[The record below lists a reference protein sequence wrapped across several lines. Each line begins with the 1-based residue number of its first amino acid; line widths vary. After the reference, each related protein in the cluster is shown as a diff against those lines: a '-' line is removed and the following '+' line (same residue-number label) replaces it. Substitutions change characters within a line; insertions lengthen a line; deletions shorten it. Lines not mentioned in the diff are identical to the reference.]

1 MRFLSFERPKSRA
14 QWAHFIL
21 MCLWIVPGI
30 PVSIYLRE
38 SIAWL
43 VFISVYAN
51 IAGHASGWS
60 AER

>member
-1 MRFLSFERPKSRA
+1 VRFLRFERPKTRA
-14 QWAHFIL
+14 QWAHFAL
-21 MCLWIVPGI
+21 MVVWIVPGI
-30 PVSIYLRE
+30 PVSIYLRH